1 MNQAVAAGRENMPER
16 GSLPA
21 SRPISDCCVL
31 IVEDNETSVMLLEGA
46 ARKLGVGRVEVANDG
61 VAALRRLASEPKP
74 DLILLDILMPEMD
87 GFETCRRIRQDPRL
101 ADLPV
106 IIQTAL
112 ASNQDRVQCFRAG
125 ATDVVS
131 KPLNLQ
137 ELIARMRVHL
147 ENRLLISMLVD
158 FHDRLERDLTFA
170 RRMQRSI
177 IPNPEKLD
185 QIADANG
192 LHLEAIYEP
201 CDEVGGD
208 LWTCRDLG
216 QGRVAIF
223 VADCSSHGLVAA
235 INAFRLHG
243 IAAQLDADPTRPGP
257 WLTRLNQTMTQEFGT
272 DSMATAFYGV
282 IEAGTGRMTYAAA
295 GSPPPLLCHPV
306 PGGTL
311 DGEMALTE
319 VQTRGMMLG
328 IDDSIDY
335 EERSIQIP
343 AKGGLLLY
351 SDVIVEARDSA
362 GLEVTSAQV
371 ADWTAAAARRNFSR
385 PLSAVLAE
393 FAKRVA
399 PPWTDDLTMAWIA
412 RP

>member
-1 MNQAVAAGRENMPER
+1 MTRPAASLGGREPAQTR
-16 GSLPA
+16 ASLPA
-21 SRPISDCCVL
+21 SRPIADCCVL

-46 ARKLGVGRVEVANDG
+46 ARQLGIGRVEVANDG
-61 VAALRRLASEPKP
+61 VAALRRLAFDPKP

-87 GFETCRRIRQDPRL
+87 GFETCRRIRLDPRL

-147 ENRLLISMLVD
+147 ENRLLISTLSE
-158 FHDRLERDLTFA
+158 FHDRLDRDLTFA

-177 IPNPEKLD
+177 IPNAVQLS
-185 QIADANG
+185 QIAAANA

-216 QGRVAIF
+216 QGQVAVF

-243 IAAQLDADPTRPGP
+243 IAGRLDADPTKPGP
-257 WLTRLNQTMTQEFGT
+257 WLTRLNQTMTHEFGA

-282 IEAGTGRMTYAAA
+282 IEAETGKLTYAAA
-295 GSPPPLLCHPV
+295 GSPPPLLCQPQSD
-306 PGGTL
+306 GGL
-311 DGEMALTE
+311 AMTE
-319 VQTRGMMLG
+319 INTRGMMLG
-328 IDDSIDY
+328 IDESIGYD
-335 EERSIQIP
+335 ERVVEIP

-351 SDVIVEARDSA
+351 SDVIVEARDPF
-362 GLEVTSAQV
+362 GIEITTGNVV
-371 ADWTAAAARRNFSR
+371 DWTIASARTNFAN
-385 PLSAVLAE
+385 PLGGVLE
-393 FAKRVA
+393 LFARRVA

>member
-1 MNQAVAAGRENMPER
+1 MTQAAALLGGREPAHTR
-16 GSLPA
+16 ASLPA
-21 SRPISDCCVL
+21 SRPITDCCVL

-46 ARKLGVGRVEVANDG
+46 ARQLGIGRVEVANDG
-61 VAALRRLASEPKP
+61 LAALRRLAFEPKP

-87 GFETCRRIRQDPRL
+87 GFETCRRIRLDPRL

-147 ENRLLISMLVD
+147 ENRLLISTLSE
-158 FHDRLERDLTFA
+158 FHDRLDRDLTFA

-177 IPNPEKLD
+177 IPNTSQLS
-185 QIADANG
+185 QIAGANA
-192 LHLEAIYEP
+192 LRLEAIYEP

-216 QGRVAIF
+216 QGRVAVF

-243 IAAQLDADPTRPGP
+243 IAGRLDADPTKPGA

-282 IEAGTGRMTYAAA
+282 IEAETGKLTYAAA
-295 GSPPPLLCHPV
+295 GSPPPLLCQPA
-306 PGGTL
+306 P
-311 DGEMALTE
+311 DGALAMAE
-319 VQTRGMMLG
+319 INTRGMMLG
-328 IDDSIDY
+328 IDESIMY
-335 EERSIQIP
+335 EERVVTIP
-343 AKGGLLLY
+343 TGSGLLLF
-351 SDVIVEARDSA
+351 SDVIVEARDA
-362 GLEVTSAQV
+362 FGIEITTDNVI
-371 ADWTAAAARRNFSR
+371 DWTLEAATRNFAN
-385 PLSAVLAE
+385 PLGEVLE
-393 FAKRVA
+393 RFAQRVA
-399 PPWTDDLTMAWIA
+399 PPWADDLTMVWIA

>member
-1 MNQAVAAGRENMPER
+1 MNQPVAAVAGREQAPGR

-21 SRPISDCCVL
+21 SRAVSDCCVL

-46 ARKLGVGRVEVANDG
+46 ARQLGIGRVEVANDG
-61 VAALRRLASEPKP
+61 VAALRRLAFEPKP

-147 ENRLLISMLVD
+147 ENRLLIGTLSE

-177 IPNPEKLD
+177 IPNREKLG
-185 QIADANG
+185 QIAAANG

-243 IAAQLDADPTRPGP
+243 IAGQLDADPTRPGP

-295 GSPPPLLCHPV
+295 GSPPPLLCHQAPN
-306 PGGTL
+306 GA
-311 DGEMALTE
+311 MALTE
-319 VQTRGMMLG
+319 IQTRGMMLG
-328 IDDSIDY
+328 IDDTIAY
-335 EERSIQIP
+335 EERAIQIP

-351 SDVIVEARDSA
+351 SDVIIEARDGL
-362 GLEVTSAQV
+362 GLEITSGNV
-371 ADWTAAAARRNFSR
+371 ADWTAAAAQTNFSR
-385 PLSAVLAE
+385 PLSSVLAE

>member
-1 MNQAVAAGRENMPER
+1 
-16 GSLPA
+16 
-21 SRPISDCCVL
+21 
-31 IVEDNETSVMLLEGA
+31 MLLEGA
-46 ARKLGVGRVEVANDG
+46 ARQLGIGRVEVANDG
-61 VAALRRLASEPKP
+61 VAALRRLAFEPKP

-101 ADLPV
+101 ADLLV

-147 ENRLLISMLVD
+147 ENRLLIGTLSE

-177 IPNPEKLD
+177 IPNREKLG
-185 QIADANG
+185 QIAAANG

-243 IAAQLDADPTRPGP
+243 IAGQLDADATRPGP

-295 GSPPPLLCHPV
+295 GSPPPLLCHQAPN
-306 PGGTL
+306 GA
-311 DGEMALTE
+311 MALTE
-319 VQTRGMMLG
+319 IQTRGMMLG
-328 IDDSIDY
+328 IDDTIAY
-335 EERSIQIP
+335 EERAIQIP

-351 SDVIVEARDSA
+351 SDVIIEARDGL
-362 GLEVTSAQV
+362 GLEITSGNV
-371 ADWTAAAARRNFSR
+371 ADWTAAAAQTNFSQ
-385 PLSAVLAE
+385 PLSSVLAE

>member
-1 MNQAVAAGRENMPER
+1 MRIATAPSRA
-16 GSLPA
+16 SLPA
-21 SRPISDCCVL
+21 SRAVADCCVL

-46 ARKLGVGRVEVANDG
+46 ARQLGIGRVEVANDG
-61 VAALRRLASEPKP
+61 VAALRRLAFEPIP

-137 ELIARMRVHL
+137 ELVARMRVHL
-147 ENRLLISMLVD
+147 ENRLLISTLSD

-170 RRMQRSI
+170 RGMQRSI
-177 IPNPEKLD
+177 IPNLEKLNL
-185 QIADANG
+185 IASTNA
-192 LHLEAIYEP
+192 LRLESIYEP

-216 QGRVAIF
+216 DGHVAVF

-235 INAFRLHG
+235 INAFRLHS
-243 IAAQLDADPTRPGP
+243 IAGRLDADPTRPGQ
-257 WLTRLNQTMTQEFGT
+257 WLARLNQTMTEEFGT
-272 DSMATAFYGV
+272 ESMATAFYGV
-282 IEAGTGRMTYAAA
+282 INSVSGRLTYSAA
-295 GSPPPLLCHPV
+295 GSPPPLLCQLS
-306 PGGTL
+306 TA
-311 DGEMALTE
+311 GELVIEE
-319 VQTRGMMLG
+319 VESRGMMLG
-328 IDDSIDY
+328 IDETIDY
-335 EERSIQIP
+335 DERVVDIP
-343 AKGGLLLY
+343 RQGGLLLY
-351 SDVIVEARDSA
+351 SDVMVEARDPF
-362 GLEVTSAQV
+362 GIEITVENV
-371 ADWTAAAARRNFSR
+371 IDWTKNAVRSDFDR
-385 PLSAVLAE
+385 PLSAVLAQ
-393 FAKRVA
+393 FTARVP
-399 PPWTDDLTMAWIA
+399 PPWNDDLTLAWIA

>member
-1 MNQAVAAGRENMPER
+1 MTQAAALLGGREPAQSR
-16 GSLPA
+16 ASLPA
-21 SRPISDCCVL
+21 SRPITDCCVL

-46 ARKLGVGRVEVANDG
+46 ARQLGIGRVEVANDG
-61 VAALRRLASEPKP
+61 VAALRRLAFDPKP

-87 GFETCRRIRQDPRL
+87 GFETCRRIRLDPRL

-147 ENRLLISMLVD
+147 ENRLLISTLSE
-158 FHDRLERDLTFA
+158 FHDRLDRDLTFA

-177 IPNPEKLD
+177 IPNTSQLS
-185 QIADANG
+185 QIAEANA
-192 LHLEAIYEP
+192 LRLEAVYEP

-216 QGRVAIF
+216 QGRVAVF

-243 IAAQLDADPTRPGP
+243 IAGRLDADPTKPGA

-282 IEAGTGRMTYAAA
+282 IESETGKLTYAAA
-295 GSPPPLLCHPV
+295 GSPPPLLCQPT
-306 PGGTL
+306 P
-311 DGEMALTE
+311 DGALAMAE
-319 VQTRGMMLG
+319 INTRGMMLG
-328 IDDSIDY
+328 IDESIAY
-335 EERSIQIP
+335 EERVVTIP
-343 AKGGLLLY
+343 TGSGLLLF
-351 SDVIVEARDSA
+351 SDVIVEARDA
-362 GLEVTSAQV
+362 FGIEITTNNVI
-371 ADWTAAAARRNFSR
+371 DWTLEAATRNFAN
-385 PLSAVLAE
+385 PLGEVLE
-393 FAKRVA
+393 RFAQRVA
-399 PPWTDDLTMAWIA
+399 PPWADDLTMVWIA

>member
-1 MNQAVAAGRENMPER
+1 MTQAAASLGGREPAQTR
-16 GSLPA
+16 ASLPA
-21 SRPISDCCVL
+21 SRPITDCCVL

-46 ARKLGVGRVEVANDG
+46 ARQLGIGRVEVANDG
-61 VAALRRLASEPKP
+61 VAALRRLAFDPKP

-87 GFETCRRIRQDPRL
+87 GFETCRRIRLDPRL

-147 ENRLLISMLVD
+147 ENRLLISTLSE
-158 FHDRLERDLTFA
+158 FHDRLDRDLTFA

-177 IPNPEKLD
+177 IPNAAQLS
-185 QIADANG
+185 QIAQANA

-216 QGRVAIF
+216 QGRVAVF

-243 IAAQLDADPTRPGP
+243 IAGRLDADPTKPGP

-282 IEAGTGRMTYAAA
+282 IEAETGKLTYAAA
-295 GSPPPLLCHPV
+295 GSPPPLLCQPT
-306 PGGTL
+306 PNGGL
-311 DGEMALTE
+311 VMTE
-319 VQTRGMMLG
+319 INTRGMMLG
-328 IDDSIDY
+328 IDESIGYD
-335 EERSIQIP
+335 ERVVEIP

-351 SDVIVEARDSA
+351 SDVIVEARDPF
-362 GLEVTSAQV
+362 GIEITTDNVV
-371 ADWTAAAARRNFSR
+371 DWTIESARTNFAN
-385 PLSAVLAE
+385 PLGGVLDQ
-393 FAKRVA
+393 FAQRVA
-399 PPWTDDLTMAWIA
+399 PPWADDLTMAWIA

>member
-1 MNQAVAAGRENMPER
+1 MSQAAAPLGGREPAQTR
-16 GSLPA
+16 ASLPA

-46 ARKLGVGRVEVANDG
+46 ARQLGIGRVEVANDG
-61 VAALRRLASEPKP
+61 VAALRRLAFDPKP

-87 GFETCRRIRQDPRL
+87 GFETCRRIRLDPRL

-147 ENRLLISMLVD
+147 ENRLLISTLSE
-158 FHDRLERDLTFA
+158 FHDRLDRELTFA

-177 IPNPEKLD
+177 IPNAAQLS
-185 QIADANG
+185 QIAAANA

-216 QGRVAIF
+216 QGQVAVF

-243 IAAQLDADPTRPGP
+243 IAGRLDADPTRPGP
-257 WLTRLNQTMTQEFGT
+257 WLTRLNQTMTHEFGA

-282 IEAGTGRMTYAAA
+282 IEAETGKLTYAAA
-295 GSPPPLLCHPV
+295 GSPPPLLCQPRAD
-306 PGGTL
+306 GGL
-311 DGEMALTE
+311 AMTE
-319 VQTRGMMLG
+319 INTRGMMLG
-328 IDDSIDY
+328 IDESIDY
-335 EERSIQIP
+335 DERMVEIP

-351 SDVIVEARDSA
+351 SDVIVEARDPF
-362 GLEVTSAQV
+362 GIEITTGNVV
-371 ADWTAAAARRNFSR
+371 DWTIASARTNFAN
-385 PLSAVLAE
+385 PLGGVLAQ
-393 FAKRVA
+393 FARRVA

>member
-1 MNQAVAAGRENMPER
+1 MNLVAASLGGVESARPHA
-16 GSLPA
+16 SLPA
-21 SRPISDCCVL
+21 SRLITDCCVL

-46 ARKLGVGRVEVANDG
+46 ARQLGIGRVEVANDG
-61 VAALRRLASEPKP
+61 VAALRRLAFEPKP

-87 GFETCRRIRQDPRL
+87 GFETCRRIRLDPRL

-147 ENRLLISMLVD
+147 ENRLLISTLSE
-158 FHDRLERDLTFA
+158 FHDRLDRDLTFA

-177 IPNPEKLD
+177 IPNTAQLS
-185 QIADANG
+185 QIAKANA

-216 QGRVAIF
+216 EGRVAVF

-243 IAAQLDADPTRPGP
+243 IAGRLDADPTRPGA
-257 WLTRLNQTMTQEFGT
+257 WLTRLNQTMTHEFGT

-282 IEAGTGRMTYAAA
+282 IESETGKLTYAAA
-295 GSPPPLLCHPV
+295 GSPPPLLCRRQP
-306 PGGTL
+306 
-311 DGEMALTE
+311 DGALAITE
-319 VQTRGMMLG
+319 INTRGMMLG
-328 IDDSIDY
+328 IDESIAYD
-335 EERSIQIP
+335 ERVVEIP
-343 AKGGLLLY
+343 PQGGMLLY
-351 SDVIVEARDSA
+351 SDVIVEARDSF
-362 GLEVTSAQV
+362 GIEITTQTVM
-371 ADWTAAAARRNFSR
+371 DWTIDAAREDFAN
-385 PLSAVLAE
+385 PLGALLE
-393 FAKRVA
+393 QFARRVA

>member
-1 MNQAVAAGRENMPER
+1 MTQAAALLGGREPAHTR
-16 GSLPA
+16 SSLPA
-21 SRPISDCCVL
+21 SRPITDCCVL

-46 ARKLGVGRVEVANDG
+46 ARQLGIGRVEVANDG
-61 VAALRRLASEPKP
+61 VAALRRLAFEPKP

-87 GFETCRRIRQDPRL
+87 GFETCRRIRLDPRL

-147 ENRLLISMLVD
+147 ENRLLISTLSE
-158 FHDRLERDLTFA
+158 FHDRLDRDLTFA

-177 IPNPEKLD
+177 IPNTSQLS
-185 QIADANG
+185 QIAEANA
-192 LHLEAIYEP
+192 LRLEAVYEP

-216 QGRVAIF
+216 QGRVAVF

-243 IAAQLDADPTRPGP
+243 IAGRLDADPTKPGA

-282 IEAGTGRMTYAAA
+282 IEAETGKLTYAAA
-295 GSPPPLLCHPV
+295 GSPPPLLCQPA
-306 PGGTL
+306 P
-311 DGEMALTE
+311 DGALAMAE
-319 VQTRGMMLG
+319 INTRGMMLG
-328 IDDSIDY
+328 IDESIMY
-335 EERSIQIP
+335 EERVVTIP
-343 AKGGLLLY
+343 TGSGLLLF
-351 SDVIVEARDSA
+351 SDVIVEARDA
-362 GLEVTSAQV
+362 FGIEITTDNVI
-371 ADWTAAAARRNFSR
+371 DWTLEAATRNFAN
-385 PLSAVLAE
+385 PLGEVLE
-393 FAKRVA
+393 RFAQRVA
-399 PPWTDDLTMAWIA
+399 PPWADDLTMVWIA

>member
-1 MNQAVAAGRENMPER
+1 MTPAATVPGAGEPAHSRA
-16 GSLPA
+16 SLPA
-21 SRPISDCCVL
+21 SRSITDCCVL

-46 ARKLGVGRVEVANDG
+46 ARQLGIGRVEVANDG
-61 VAALRRLASEPKP
+61 VAALRRLEAEPKP

-87 GFETCRRIRQDPRL
+87 GFETCRRIRLDPRL

-137 ELIARMRVHL
+137 ELVARMRVHL
-147 ENRLLISMLVD
+147 ENRLLISTLSE
-158 FHDRLERDLTFA
+158 FHDRLDRDLTFA

-177 IPNPEKLD
+177 IPNASQLG
-185 QIADANG
+185 QIARTNE

-216 QGRVAIF
+216 DGKVAVF

-243 IAAQLDADPTRPGP
+243 IAGRLDADPTKPGD
-257 WLTRLNQTMTQEFGT
+257 WLTRLNQTMTHEFGT

-282 IEAGTGRMTYAAA
+282 IEADTGRLTYAAA
-295 GSPPPLLCHPV
+295 GSPPPLLCRA
-306 PGGTL
+306 GA
-311 DGEMALTE
+311 DGAFCMTE
-319 VQTRGMMLG
+319 INTRGMMLG
-328 IDDSIDY
+328 IDEAVEY
-335 EERSIQIP
+335 CERVVEIP
-343 AKGGLLLY
+343 SKGGLLLF
-351 SDVIVEARDSA
+351 SDVIVEARDV
-362 GLEVTSAQV
+362 GGVEITSDTV
-371 ADWTAAAARRNFSR
+371 MEWTTAAAKTNFAN
-385 PLSAVLAE
+385 PLGAVLE
-393 FAKRVA
+393 QFARRVA
-399 PPWTDDLTMAWIA
+399 PPWADDLTMVWIA